1 VTRKNKL
8 PNLEASLEEINTLVE
23 KMEKGDLPLE
33 KSLECFER
41 GITLIK
47 NAQKILQEAEQKV
60 HLLIKNQD
68 TQQDELQNYEDKSE

>member
-1 VTRKNKL
+1 MTRKNKL